1 MTTTRVS
8 ILVAVLFLAGCAAQ
22 PSSPPTG
29 DACVAVA
36 QFQASVEAFRSLEPS
51 AENLDELATA
61 GLAVQRA
68 FRDLREAVFELADA
82 RVTELNQ
89 AVDDLKAA
97 LDDLPDGTSPS
108 DAVASIEDER
118 AAVSAALE
126 ALANEL
132 DCPS

>member
-1 MTTTRVS
+1 MTRTRAFIV
-8 ILVAVLFLAGCAAQ
+8 VAGLLLAACAAQ

-29 DACVAVA
+29 DACVSVA
-36 QFQASVEAFRSLEPS
+36 QFRASVEAFRSLEPS
-51 AENLDELATA
+51 AENLEELATA

-82 RVTELNQ
+82 RVTEINQ

-97 LDDLPDGTSPS
+97 LDDLPEGTSPS
-108 DAVASIEDER
+108 DAVAAIEDER

-126 ALANEL
+126 ALASEL
-132 DCPS
+132 DCPT